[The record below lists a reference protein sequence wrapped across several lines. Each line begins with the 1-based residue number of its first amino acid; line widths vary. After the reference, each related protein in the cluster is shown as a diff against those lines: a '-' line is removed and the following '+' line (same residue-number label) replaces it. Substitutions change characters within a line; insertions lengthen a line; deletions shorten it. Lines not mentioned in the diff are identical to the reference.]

1 MADRPILRFPDPAN
15 AERHKSGPRKPP
27 RPRGPGQQI
36 QHRRF
41 QSTFDRLADALNEPD
56 PAFILRQDPTGIAP
70 ERALVFITAGRI
82 QNFARAARRAGL
94 EVFAESDLEAVEDF
108 PDGFVLAPG
117 RSTMSRTLYAT
128 MPTLESCRQIQ
139 SLWTAHGNR
148 EPAPAGAA
156 PWWQLFDLML
166 ELRPWGPGDRL
177 SEEARVIIE
186 NRLPLEDD
194 DEVPIEFE
202 IMPTGNATNRERW
215 CRETERRILERG
227 GRVLDR
233 SSISGDE
240 FIYEALLAELPARS
254 VRAMLDD
261 PDDIEGLVTIEGVQ
275 FILPQTIGEAAPSD
289 YEPDTAEY
297 DSPTKF
303 DAEAPIRAA
312 LLDGTPVAAH
322 PALEGGLVI
331 EDVHDLVRLSTV
343 EERQHATEM
352 ASLILR
358 GDLEA
363 DGVAL
368 SHARIVSVP
377 LLIDNNVT
385 VTSSPPDRLFVD
397 LVHVALTKLFEDD
410 EFSANN
416 AFVVNFSIGVRDMR
430 FAGRISSLARLMDW
444 WAAKEGV
451 LFVISAGNILENLV
465 LKNVSAS
472 DFQDTDHDERCAIA
486 RDFLR
491 DEAFNRTLLAPAECL
506 NGIAVGALS
515 LDLNDCRPPAQA
527 DITTLESET
536 EVWPQM
542 TSALGLGPHRAIKPD
557 FLAVGG
563 RQEVRMLP
571 SDADTILSPLK
582 ESQRTG
588 LVVAATTIEG
598 HGRKKARGTS
608 HAAAL
613 TTRAILQCAEALM
626 AEDGPY
632 EDQDLSRRDLA
643 LLTRALAI
651 NSARWP
657 QDANR
662 LYEKHL
668 EHLGSSQH
676 AWAKQEVCRLFGHG
690 VLSTDLMLRSPES
703 GVTLVGLGSIRKDQA
718 QVFRL
723 PLPVSLSGDR
733 TPRSMRVTLAWFSPV
748 DPVRA
753 QYRLA
758 ALEAIAFDEDFEGKD
773 PKWCLGLGSFGPDA
787 NMIKR
792 GTAWSCRL
800 INKTQRVPHFQDGD
814 DIPIYVQ
821 CRDASGGGL
830 NPDDDV
836 DYAIAVTLEVEADV
850 QYDIHYEVEAN
861 IRLRVRSPI

>member
-15 AERHKSGPRKPP
+15 AERHTGSPRTPP
-27 RPRGPGQQI
+27 RPRGPGRQI

-41 QSTFDRLADALNEPD
+41 QSTFDRLAEALNEPD
-56 PAFILRQDPTGIAP
+56 PAFVMRQDPTGIAP
-70 ERALVFITAGRI
+70 ERALVFVTAGRI

-94 EVFAESDLEAVEDF
+94 EVLAESDLEPVEGL
-108 PDGFVLAPG
+108 PDGFTAALGSDTIA
-117 RSTMSRTLYAT
+117 RTLYAT
-128 MPTLESCRQIQ
+128 MPTLEACRQIQ
-139 SLWTAHGNR
+139 SLWTAHGNG
-148 EPAPAGAA
+148 EPAPRGAA
-156 PWWQLFDLML
+156 PWWALFDLML
-166 ELRPWGPGDRL
+166 ELRRWGPRDRL
-177 SEEARVIIE
+177 SEEARAIIE
-186 NRLPLEDD
+186 ARLPFEDD

-202 IMPTGNATNRERW
+202 IMPTGNATIRERW
-215 CRETERRILERG
+215 RRETERRILERG
-227 GRVLDR
+227 GRILDR
-233 SSISGDE
+233 SSISEDE
-240 FIYEALLAELPARS
+240 FIYEALLAGLPAQS
-254 VRAMLDD
+254 VRAMLDN
-261 PDDIEGLVTIEGVQ
+261 PDDIEGLVTIEGVH
-275 FILPQTIGEAAPSD
+275 FVLPQTIGEAVPSD
-289 YEPDTAEY
+289 YESETAEY
-297 DSPTKF
+297 KSPTKF

-368 SHARIVSVP
+368 SYARIVSVP
-377 LLIDNNVT
+377 LLIDNNIT
-385 VTSSPPDRLFVD
+385 GTSSPPERLFVD
-397 LVHVALTKLFEDD
+397 LVHVALTKLFGDD
-410 EFSANN
+410 EFSTNST
-416 AFVVNFSIGVRDMR
+416 FVVNFSIGVRDMR
-430 FAGRISSLARLMDW
+430 FAGRISSLARLLDW

-465 LKNVSAS
+465 LKNVNAS
-472 DFQDTDHDERCAIA
+472 DFQQADHNERCSIA

-491 DEAFNRTLLAPAECL
+491 DEAFKRTLLAPAECL
-506 NGIAVGALS
+506 NGISVGAIS
-515 LDLNDCRPPAQA
+515 LDLKGCEPPAQA
-527 DITTLESET
+527 DIIALESEV

-542 TSALGLGPHRAIKPD
+542 TSAFGLGPHRAIKPD
-557 FLAVGG
+557 FLAIGG
-563 RQEVRMLP
+563 RQEVRTLP
-571 SDADTILSPLK
+571 SDANTILSPLK

-588 LVVAATTIEG
+588 LVVATTTFQG
-598 HGRKKARGTS
+598 HGRKRARGTS
-608 HAAAL
+608 HAAAF
-613 TTRAILQCAEALM
+613 TTRAILRCAEALT
-626 AEDGPY
+626 AEGGPY
-632 EDQDLSRRDLA
+632 EGQELPRRALA

-668 EHLGSSQH
+668 KHLGSRQS

-690 VLSTDLMLRSPES
+690 ALSTNLMLRSPES
-703 GVTLVGLGSIRKDQA
+703 GVTLVGLGSVRKDQA

-723 PLPVSLSGDR
+723 PLPASLSGDR

-748 DPVRA
+748 DPIRA

-758 ALEAIAFDEDFEGKD
+758 ALEAIAFDEDLEEKD
-773 PKWCLGLGSFGPDA
+773 PKWCLGLGSSGPDA

-792 GTAWSCRL
+792 GTVWSSRL
-800 INKTQRVPHFQDGD
+800 INRTQRVPHFQDGD
-814 DIPIYVQ
+814 EIPIYVQ

-836 DYAIAVTLEVEADV
+836 DYAVAVTLEVEADV
-850 QYDIHYEVEAN
+850 QYDIHQEVEEN
-861 IRLRVRSPI
+861 VRLRVRTAV